1 MTILEGKLAEAVLC
15 LYRRGPSN
23 VTDIS
28 KQTSSTYAH
37 TVRVIEKLGGMGLVK
52 FDRKGRTKIVE
63 LTELGRKIGKRLDEI
78 ENMLKLAV
86 LSVEVEAV
94 YRTEVKGKLREEI
107 NQERVMEKLAEISKQ
122 LEPLQ
127 SKQSMVELV
136 LKLQARMEEIEREV
150 KGLVV
155 G

>member
-1 MTILEGKLAEAVLC
+1 
-15 LYRRGPSN
+15 
-23 VTDIS
+23 
-28 KQTSSTYAH
+28 
-37 TVRVIEKLGGMGLVK
+37 
-52 FDRKGRTKIVE
+52 
-63 LTELGRKIGKRLDEI
+63 
-78 ENMLKLAV
+78 
-86 LSVEVEAV
+86 
-94 YRTEVKGKLREEI
+94 VKGKLREEI